1 MGSTAHARTAT
12 LAAVLAG
19 ALLTGAA
26 PADSHPAR
34 AAGSA
39 AHEGTTPPAKARP
52 PATVTLIT
60 GDRVAVGSDG
70 QVVRLER
77 GKGREGI
84 GISVRREAGHTYVV
98 PQDALRLVADG
109 VLDRR
114 LFDVAHLVKDGYD
127 DAHRTALPLIV
138 GYRQERAAARSSAD
152 SRAPFEGVALRERR
166 ALPAVGG
173 EAFEVPKSG
182 APALWAAVTGRSPAR
197 TANSTA
203 GSTTDSAA
211 AGARSAPAS
220 PVAHVWLDAKVRGA
234 LAESVPQIGAPT
246 MWKAGHTGKGVK
258 VAVLDTGVD
267 QTHPDLQGAE
277 VAQKNFS
284 ESPDE
289 EDRYGHGTHVASIIA
304 GSGAKSGGR
313 YKGVAPDVQLL
324 DAKVLDDDN
333 TGLASNIIAG
343 MQWAVDQGAQ
353 VVNMSLGSLDTPGTD
368 PKEAALARLS
378 SKALFVVAAGNAG
391 DGARTIWSPGSAPEA
406 LTVGAVDKE
415 EAIADFSSRGP
426 NLDGTPK
433 PDITG
438 PGVDITAARTTQSH
452 QPPGEDY
459 IPLSGTSMATP
470 HVAGAAALVLQ
481 QHPDF
486 DGARVKA
493 LLTGAAEPNPLL
505 NAHQQGA
512 GRVDLER
519 AATAVVVSEPGSL
532 GFGTQAWPHTDDTP
546 VSKTLTYR
554 NHGTKAVTLSLSA
567 SGTDSSGHPAP
578 AGMFTVKD
586 ARLTVPAGGTAQTTV
601 TADTRQG
608 TVDGVFGG
616 SVLASGDGQQVRT
629 GLVVDRE
636 VESYDVTV
644 RHIGTDGA
652 VPGTYA
658 TTIRPA
664 DGSGKSVELPETEDG
679 TVVQRMPKGSYQLEG
694 LVFGK
699 DNELGFFVQ
708 PVLDV
713 TKNVMVTLDSRK
725 AKPFVVRVPDPAAQL
740 VTSVVGYGDQASGAS
755 NSWST
760 SGVPPIRTAAL
771 GPASDTMRAQF
782 NGVWKT
788 PGKNVDYR
796 LAFNREGSFF
806 TGLDR
811 TLTRAELAEVK
822 LGFGASVTGAEGQV
836 HITPMDEDGFTVNIH
851 EPPLRNL
858 PYATTHYLTTTG
870 VRWSWQAAQLNADG
884 EARMTYTKEWVSYQ
898 PGSSH
903 TLRFNTGVVGPD
915 LAAGS
920 PEQQGAERTGDHISA
935 RIPLFNDGSGNQG
948 DSAVTG
954 GFARLESGGR
964 ILGEGPATDWLTA
977 EVPAASAPYR
987 LTVQANRAAEDTS
1000 TSTRVAGV
1008 WTFTSARPAS
1018 DGTTR
1023 LPLSTVRL
1031 APELSLRGTAP
1042 AGSTLTVPLKLS
1054 GAAAAA
1060 GQVATLTVHISYD
1073 DGRTWKP
1080 LTVTTDAQGARSV
1093 TVKHPATAEAVSF
1106 RVDLKDKAGNT
1117 VRETITN
1124 AYRLAP

>member
-1 MGSTAHARTAT
+1 MRSTARARTAA
-12 LAAVLAG
+12 LAAVVAG
-19 ALLTGAA
+19 TLVTGAA
-26 PADSHPAR
+26 TADGQPAQ
-34 AAGSA
+34 AAGAGTA
-39 AHEGTTPPAKARP
+39 AQDARRAPAKAKP
-52 PATVTLIT
+52 PSTVTLIT
-60 GDRVAVGSDG
+60 GDRVVVGSDG
-70 QVVRLER
+70 QVVRLVR

-84 GISVRREAGHTYVV
+84 GFSVRREAGHTYVV
-98 PQDALRLVADG
+98 PQDALRPVADG

-114 LFDVAHLVKDGYD
+114 LFDVAQLVKDGYG
-127 DAHRTALPLIV
+127 DAHRTTLPLII
-138 GYRQERAAARSSAD
+138 GYGKGKQVRQGGTG
-152 SRAPFEGVALRERR
+152 SRTRVRDRFAGLAVRERK
-166 ALPAVGG
+166 ALPAVDG
-173 EAFEVPKSG
+173 EAFKAPKSG
-182 APALWAAVTGRSPAR
+182 APALWAAVTGSSSAR
-197 TANSTA
+197 TADSTA
-203 GSTTDSAA
+203 
-211 AGARSAPAS
+211 AGGIDAPAR
-220 PVAHVWLDAKVRGA
+220 PVAHVWLDAKVRGT

-246 MWKAGHTGKGVK
+246 MWKAGFTGKGVK
-258 VAVLDTGVD
+258 VAVLDSGVD
-267 QTHPDLQGAE
+267 ETHPDLKGVE
-277 VAQKNFS
+277 IAQKNFS

-289 EDRYGHGTHVASIIA
+289 EDRVGHGTHVASIIA
-304 GSGAKSGGR
+304 GSGVKSGGL

-324 DAKVLDDDN
+324 DAKVLDDEN
-333 TGLASNIIAG
+333 IGAASNIIAG

-368 PKEAALARLS
+368 PKEEALARLS
-378 SKALFVVAAGNAG
+378 DKALFVVAAGNSG
-391 DGARTIWSPGSAPEA
+391 DGPRTIYSPGSAPEA
-406 LTVGAVDKE
+406 LTVGAVDKQ

-438 PGVDITAARTTQSH
+438 PGVDITAAQTTQSH
-452 QPPGEDY
+452 QPVGEDY
-459 IPLSGTSMATP
+459 VPLSGTSMATP

-481 QHPDF
+481 QHPDLG
-486 DGARVKA
+486 GARLKA
-493 LLTGAAEPNPLL
+493 LLTGSAKPNPLL

-519 AATAVVVSEPGSL
+519 AATALVVSEPGSL

-546 VSKTLTYR
+546 VSKILTYR

-567 SGTDSSGHPAP
+567 SGTDSSGRPAP

-586 ARLTVPAGGTAQTTV
+586 AQLTVPAGGTAQTTV

-616 SVLASGDGQQVRT
+616 SVLASGDGQEVRT

-658 TTIRPA
+658 TTINSV
-664 DGSGKSVELPETEDG
+664 DGSGRRVELPETENG
-679 TVVQRMPKGSYQLEG
+679 TVVQRMAKGTYQLEG

-708 PVLDV
+708 PVLEV
-713 TKNVMVTLDSRK
+713 TKNVTVTLDSRK
-725 AKPFVVRVPDPAAQL
+725 AKPFALKTPDPAAEL
-740 VTSVVGYGDQASGAS
+740 VTSIVGYDDTASGTS
-755 NSWST
+755 NTWST

-771 GPASDTMRAQF
+771 GPASSTMRAQF

-796 LAFNREGSFF
+796 LAFNRKGSFF
-806 TGLDR
+806 TGLNR
-811 TLTRAELAEVK
+811 TLTRADLAEVK
-822 LGFGASVTGAEGQV
+822 FGFGASVTGAQGQV
-836 HITPMDEDGFTVNIH
+836 HITPMDEDGFTVNIK
-851 EPPLRNL
+851 EPALLDL
-858 PYATTHYLTTTG
+858 PYATTHYLSTTG
-870 VRWSWQAAQLNADG
+870 VRWSWQAAQFNADG
-884 EARMTYTKEWVSYQ
+884 EARMSYAKDWVAYK

-935 RIPLFNDGSGNQG
+935 MIPLFNDGSGNPG
-948 DSAVTG
+948 SSTVTG

-964 ILGEGPATDWLTA
+964 ILAEGPPTDWVTA
-977 EVPAASAPYR
+977 EVPAASAAYR
-987 LTVQANRAAEDTS
+987 LTVQANRSAEDTS
-1000 TSTRVAGV
+1000 TSTKVAGV
-1008 WTFTSARPAS
+1008 WTFSSARPAS

-1031 APELSLRGTAP
+1031 APKLSLKGTAP
-1042 AGSTLTVPLKLS
+1042 AGGTLTVPLKLA

-1060 GQVATLTVHISYD
+1060 GQVAALTVNISYD
-1073 DGRTWKP
+1073 GGRTWKP
-1080 LTVTTDAQGARSV
+1080 LTVTTDAKGARSV
-1093 TVKHPATAEAVSF
+1093 TVKHPATAKSVSF

-1117 VRETITN
+1117 MRETITD
-1124 AYRLAP
+1124 AYRLTP